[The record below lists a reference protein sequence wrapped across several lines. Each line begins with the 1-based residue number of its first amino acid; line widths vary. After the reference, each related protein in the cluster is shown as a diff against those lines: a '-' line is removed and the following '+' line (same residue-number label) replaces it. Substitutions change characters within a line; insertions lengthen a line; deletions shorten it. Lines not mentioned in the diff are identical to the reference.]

1 MEDRWGPDP
10 TNKMW
15 ERWRRPVLVFVAIVF
30 IVNQW
35 ERFASGQTFVI
46 VTGVGVAAFWIS
58 LIFTRSSPE
67 PTRRTDGEAWRT
79 NAQRGL
85 WVFGLWTV
93 VALSWLVVA
102 ASLYSIRPLNFVAP
116 ALPALLVALQS
127 WKYRNADRLAEL
139 QQRATNP

>member
-10 TNKMW
+10 TSQMW

-35 ERFASGQTFVI
+35 ERFASGQPFVI

-58 LIFTRSSPE
+58 LIFTRSNPE
-67 PTRRTDGEAWRT
+67 PALRTDGEAWRT
-79 NAQRGL
+79 NAHRGL
-85 WVFGLWTV
+85 LVFGAWTV
-93 VALSWLVVA
+93 VALGWLLVA
-102 ASLYSIRPLNFVAP
+102 AVLYSVRPLNLVVP
-116 ALPALLVALQS
+116 ALPALLVALQW

-139 QQRATNP
+139 QQRAVNP